1 MPAEYDAVLYI
12 FFQTVKEICIFTFF
26 LLLLAIFI
34 IQNINSGSVLCEGIF
49 QKKIVKHLLQ
59 PLGYSIISV
68 GD

>member
-1 MPAEYDAVLYI
+1 MPAEYDAVLNI
-12 FFQTVKEICIFTFF
+12 FFQTVKEICIFYIF

-34 IQNINSGSVLCEGIF
+34 IQNINSGSVLCKGIF

-68 GD
+68 DD

>member
-12 FFQTVKEICIFTFF
+12 FFQTVKEICIFYIF
-26 LLLLAIFI
+26 LLLLAFFI

-59 PLGYSIISV
+59 PLGHSIISV
-68 GD
+68 DD